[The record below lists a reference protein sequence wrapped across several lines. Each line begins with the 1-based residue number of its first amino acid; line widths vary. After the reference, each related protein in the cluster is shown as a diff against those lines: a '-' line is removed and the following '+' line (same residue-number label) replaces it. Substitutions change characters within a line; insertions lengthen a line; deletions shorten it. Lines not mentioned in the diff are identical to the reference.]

1 MGEAIGVS
9 HPCRSLI
16 LLTKATKATIIVMNS
31 KATIFTRILMS
42 VGIICVIFPINAQD
56 IRFPA
61 DAGIINIKEAPY
73 NAKGDGVHDD
83 TQAIL
88 AALRDWNYNVRF
100 GQSATIYFPQGTYLV
115 SNTLESIDKNGVKQ
129 CGIRLIGENKD
140 NTIIKLIDNTPG
152 FNSTGPGKPVIR
164 TNGLDGNR
172 GNWGYSNY
180 IQNLTIDIGR
190 GNIGAIGIH
199 YLIANWGTISKVNIK
214 SSDPA
219 KSGKYG
225 ILIDDL
231 SGAGLVEQT
240 SVDGFDY
247 GIFTQT
253 VVNNIVFDKI
263 KISNQKI
270 AGIRN
275 MDKNLAIYGLESN
288 NKVPAIQQ
296 ASSEAYLALVDSKLL
311 GGLDTKAAIENG
323 SAFLFARNVITDGYG
338 LAIDNI
344 QGTGA
349 SDVSGGSNVKIEEW
363 LSHPPVVK
371 AWENSPAKSLNL
383 PVKDAPEYHTNDFT
397 EWANIKKYGATA
409 NDDID
414 DTEAIQKA
422 IDSGAKIIYFPWGTY
437 TINGVINVRAN
448 VRKID
453 FIWSKIKGSGQI
465 VLGETEGSSIILENV
480 YNAGVDLIHASS
492 KDVVYRYAHNSA
504 NISNTN
510 VASGDLFITDIGPW
524 GTIKLTNGISAW
536 IRQLNREQILF
547 ENNGCKVWLFGMNV
561 ELKSDDGVTRAV
573 NPFRTVNGGVT
584 EIIGGAVDPLNIPV
598 PESKGAIF
606 IVENSSISVTIAGNV
621 RPGGF
626 LELWLTEKRN
636 DELRKVYNTQFITQ
650 GQRFV
655 IPLFSGKEIT
665 TNVDKEITIKDQKFD
680 IFPIPVSNRLNIDT
694 QYATEYN
701 IQLLDSV
708 GGIVLQKNN
717 IIGNCSFNVNKLISG
732 VYILKMNINNGEE
745 IFCKKIVKV

>member
-1 MGEAIGVS
+1 MV
-9 HPCRSLI
+9 
-16 LLTKATKATIIVMNS
+16 
-31 KATIFTRILMS
+31 
-42 VGIICVIFPINAQD
+42 VGILCVLLPVYAQD
-56 IRFPA
+56 IKFPA
-61 DAGIINIKEAPY
+61 DAGIINIKEPPY
-73 NAKGDGVHDD
+73 NAKGDGVAND
-83 TQAIL
+83 TQAIM

-100 GQSATIYFPQGTYLV
+100 GQSATIYFPQGIYLV
-115 SNTLESIDKNGVKQ
+115 SNTIESIDSKGLKQ

-164 TNGLDGNR
+164 TNGLDGQR
-172 GNWGYSNY
+172 GNWSYSNY
-180 IQNLTIDIGR
+180 IQNLTIDVGS

-199 YLIANWGTISKVNIK
+199 YTVANWGTMSKVIIR
-214 SSDPA
+214 SSDPG

-240 SVDGFDY
+240 FVDGFDY

-263 KISNQKI
+263 KLSNQKI
-270 AGIRN
+270 AGIKN
-275 MDKNLAIYGLESN
+275 MDKNLAIYGLESYN
-288 NKVPAIQQ
+288 EVPAIQQ
-296 ASSEAYLALVDSKLL
+296 VSSEAYLALIDSKLL
-311 GGLDTKAAIENG
+311 GGLNTKAAIENG

-338 LAIDNI
+338 LAIDNS
-344 QGTGA
+344 GESGA
-349 SDVSGGSNVKIEEW
+349 SDVYGGSNVKIDEW

-371 AWENSPAKSLNL
+371 AWENSPSQSLNL
-383 PVKDAPEYHTNDFT
+383 PVKHAPEYHTNDFT
-397 EWANIKKYGATA
+397 EWANIQSYGAKP
-409 NDDID
+409 DDEID

-453 FIWSKIKGSGQI
+453 FIWSKIKGNGQI

-480 YNAGVDLIHASS
+480 YNDGIKLIHASS
-492 KDVVYRYAHNSA
+492 KAVVYRYAHNRG

-510 VASGDLFITDIGPW
+510 KASGDLFITDIGPW
-524 GTIKLTNGISAW
+524 GTINLTNGLSAW

-561 ELKSDDGVTRAV
+561 ELKIDNGVTRAV
-573 NPFRTVNGGVT
+573 QPFRTVNGGVT

-636 DELRKVYNTQFITQ
+636 DELRKVSDSQFIKKN
-650 GQRFV
+650 QRFV
-655 IPLFSGKEIT
+655 IPLYCGKELT

-680 IFPIPVSNRLNIDT
+680 IFPTPVSNRLSIDT
-694 QYATEYN
+694 QYNTEYN

-708 GGIVLQKNN
+708 GGLVFQKNN
-717 IIGNCSFNVNKLISG
+717 ITGNYSFNVNNLIPG
-732 VYILKMNINNGEE
+732 VYILKMNINNSEE
-745 IFCKKIVKV
+745 IFCKRIVKV